1 MSPSPGSVFTSLW
14 QRFNSLSPWR
24 AGLLTAL
31 GCLACC
37 ALLAS
42 PLLETYRQRV
52 LATAEARLTA
62 TSLAAASSV
71 RRDLDALDLLV
82 SIAVQEL
89 AQGQFSI
96 ARVYQRLS
104 SSIIA
109 YDKGTSSRNVII
121 TNGEGRVRLTS
132 VITGSSFDL
141 SDREY
146 FRVHLENRASGM
158 AIGHPLTARAWPYS
172 RIVPVSWPLRSATG
186 QLVGVVMVRANVDL
200 YARMFA
206 DLLADSEET
215 IALVDGSGELYALD
229 ARHWPRVDV
238 APPRPPGLDEWLRSG
253 TAAAG
258 DMKLAEH
265 VVSVTE
271 VGELDLWVVAAKPA
285 AALLAEWRMQVA
297 IAIAASFA
305 FSLIAG
311 WITFVR
317 QQNIALLRTTLGQAE
332 AAATQARLAQAKA
345 EESERAK
352 AQFLAAMS
360 HEIRTPLTGVLG
372 MADVLASEPL
382 GPRQQNYVRS
392 IRVSGQHLLGVIN
405 DILDFSRLEAGGL
418 HPDEVDFS
426 LTTVIVQVQSIMTP
440 QAVEHGLTLDF
451 DPDPQLPPVVQG
463 DPARLRQILVNLI
476 GNGLKFTSQGGVR
489 VTIRRCDG
497 AARDWF
503 RFEIRDTGIGIDPE
517 RLKGLFHA
525 FTQADRSI
533 ARRYGGTGLGLA
545 ICQHLV
551 QLMGGRIGGESRPGQ
566 GSLFWFELRLPE
578 GDRSLAEQQADPD
591 PTSCPP
597 LRILVAEDV
606 ELNRDLLLAIL
617 TKGGHSITFTQNGRE
632 AVEKAAAEVF
642 DIVLMDVQMPEMDGI
657 EATQRIRRLPAPH
670 GSVAIV
676 ALTAN
681 VMDTERR
688 RCLNAGMNDVLTK
701 PIAWGELYRTLA
713 GICRPAAPTGDAPA
727 PAVPAAP
734 DDSLAAGPLLDHTRI
749 AALTKMAGPVRAAKF
764 LHDALVSARELV
776 AEIQRLKDDPAEVA
790 KPAHRLAGT
799 APSFGLLRIGI
810 LARAIEQEALAGR
823 QIEHLVGE
831 LQIVCE
837 ATAQKLARHA
847 PEAEKA

>member
-1 MSPSPGSVFTSLW
+1 M
-14 QRFNSLSPWR
+14 
-24 AGLLTAL
+24 
-31 GCLACC
+31 
-37 ALLAS
+37 
-42 PLLETYRQRV
+42 
-52 LATAEARLTA
+52 ATAEGRLTA

-96 ARVYQRLS
+96 ARVYRRLS
-104 SSIIA
+104 RSIVE
-109 YDKGTSSRNVII
+109 YDKGTSDRNVII
-121 TNGEGRVRLTS
+121 TNSKGRVRLTS
-132 VITGSSFDL
+132 VVPGSSFDL

-146 FRVHLENRASGM
+146 FRVHLENHARGM
-158 AIGHPLTARAWPYS
+158 AIGDPVISRYPPFR

-186 QLVGVVMVRANVDL
+186 QLAGVVVVRANVDL

-206 DLLADSEET
+206 DLLAEPEET

-229 ARHWPRVDV
+229 ARHWPHFDA
-238 APPRPPGLDEWLRSG
+238 APPRPPALDEWLRSG

-258 DMKLAEH
+258 SMVLAKH
-265 VVSVTE
+265 VVSVAE
-271 VGELDLWVVAAKPA
+271 VGELGLWVVAAKPA
-285 AALLAEWRMQVA
+285 AALLAEWRVHVT
-297 IAIAASFA
+297 IAIASSIV
-305 FSLIAG
+305 FSLGAG
-311 WITFVR
+311 WFTHAR
-317 QQNIALLRTTLGQAE
+317 QQNFALLRKTLGQAE
-332 AAATQARLAQAKA
+332 AAAAQARLAQAKA

-372 MADVLASEPL
+372 MTDLLAAEPL

-392 IRVSGQHLLGVIN
+392 IQLSGHHLLGVIN

-418 HPDEVDFS
+418 HLDEVDFS
-426 LTTVIVQVQSIMTP
+426 LSTVVMQVQAMMAP
-440 QAVEHGLTLDF
+440 QAIERGLALDF
-451 DPDPQLPPVVQG
+451 DLDPQLPPVVQG

-489 VTIRRCDG
+489 MTIRRCDDG
-497 AARDWF
+497 YEGWF

-517 RLKGLFHA
+517 RLKDLFQA

-551 QLMGGRIGGESRPGQ
+551 QLMGGRIGGESMPGR

-578 GDRSLAEQQADPD
+578 GDRSLPEQQADPD
-591 PTSCPP
+591 PASGPP

-606 ELNRDLLLAIL
+606 EVNRDLLHAIL
-617 TKGGHSITFTQNGRE
+617 TRGGHSITFARNGRE
-632 AVEKAAAEVF
+632 AVEQAGQGEF

-657 EATQRIRRLPAPH
+657 EATQRIRQLPAPH

-681 VMDTERR
+681 VMETERR
-688 RCLNAGMNDVLTK
+688 RCLDAGMNDVLTK
-701 PIAWGELYRTLA
+701 PIAWGELYRVLA
-713 GICRPAAPTGDAPA
+713 GIHRPASRADAAPA
-727 PAVPAAP
+727 PAAAPALPAAP
-734 DDSLAAGPLLDHTRI
+734 ADGIAADPLLDHARI
-749 AALTKMAGPVRAAKF
+749 EALTRMAGAARAAKF
-764 LHDALVSARELV
+764 LRDALVSAKELV
-776 AEIQRLKDDPAEVA
+776 AEIQRLKDDLPEAA

-810 LARAIEQEALAGR
+810 LARRIEHEALAGR
-823 QIEHLVGE
+823 QIDLLTGE
-831 LQIVCE
+831 LQDVCE
-837 ATAQKLARHA
+837 ATAQELARHD
-847 PEAEKA
+847 PEVEQPYAGACGRPSAAAGPAA

>member
-1 MSPSPGSVFTSLW
+1 MSLGPGSVFASLS
-14 QRFNSLSPWR
+14 QRFNSLSPGR

-31 GCLACC
+31 ACLACC

-52 LATAEARLTA
+52 LATAEGRLTA
-62 TSLAAASSV
+62 TSLTAASSV
-71 RRDLDALDLLV
+71 RRDFDALNLLV
-82 SIAVQEL
+82 SIAAQEL
-89 AQGQFSI
+89 AFGHFSI
-96 ARVYQRLS
+96 ARLYNRLS
-104 SSIIA
+104 RSILE
-109 YDKGTSSRNVII
+109 YDEHTGERNVLILNR
-121 TNGEGRVRLTS
+121 NGRIRLAS
-132 VITGSSFDL
+132 MIPGGHLDL

-146 FRVHLENRASGM
+146 FRVHLENRGNGM
-158 AIGHPLTARAWPYS
+158 VIGSPIISRSPPFR

-186 QLVGVVMVRANVDL
+186 QLTGVVVIRANLDL
-200 YARMFA
+200 HARMFA
-206 DLLADSEET
+206 DLLATPEET
-215 IALVDGSGELYALD
+215 IALVDGSGEVYVMD
-229 ARHWPRVDV
+229 SRHWPQIDG
-238 APPRPPGLDEWLRSG
+238 APPRPPALDEWLRSG
-253 TAAAG
+253 AAKAG
-258 DMKLAEH
+258 SMMLTEH
-265 VVSVTE
+265 VVSVAP
-271 VGELDLWVVAAKPA
+271 VGEMGLWVVAAKPA
-285 AALLAEWRMQVA
+285 ATLFAEWRLHVA
-297 IAIAASFA
+297 IVIAVSVV
-305 FSLIAG
+305 FSLGSG
-311 WITFVR
+311 WFSYVR
-317 QQNIALLRTTLGQAE
+317 QQNVALLRATLDQAE

-372 MADVLASEPL
+372 MTDLLVSEPL

-426 LTTVIVQVQSIMTP
+426 LSAIVAQVQSIMAP
-440 QAVEHGLTLDF
+440 QAVERGLELDF
-451 DPDPQLPPVVQG
+451 DLDPQLPSVVQG

-476 GNGLKFTSQGGVR
+476 GNGLKFTSQGGVQ
-489 VTIRRCDG
+489 VTIRRRDG
-497 AARDWF
+497 AAGDWF

-517 RLKGLFHA
+517 RLKDLFHA

-533 ARRYGGTGLGLA
+533 ARRYGGSGLGLA

-551 QLMGGRIGGESRPGQ
+551 QLMGGRIGGESRLGQ

-578 GDRSLAEQQADPD
+578 GDHSLAEQQADPD

-606 ELNRDLLLAIL
+606 ELNRDLLLAFL
-617 TKGGHSITFTQNGRE
+617 TKAGHTITFARDGRE
-632 AVEKAAAEVF
+632 AVEKAAEELF

-657 EATQRIRRLPAPH
+657 EATQRIRQLPPPN

-713 GICRPAAPTGDAPA
+713 GICRPAA
-727 PAVPAAP
+727 
-734 DDSLAAGPLLDHTRI
+734 
-749 AALTKMAGPVRAAKF
+749 
-764 LHDALVSARELV
+764 
-776 AEIQRLKDDPAEVA
+776 
-790 KPAHRLAGT
+790 
-799 APSFGLLRIGI
+799 
-810 LARAIEQEALAGR
+810 
-823 QIEHLVGE
+823 
-831 LQIVCE
+831 
-837 ATAQKLARHA
+837 
-847 PEAEKA
+847 